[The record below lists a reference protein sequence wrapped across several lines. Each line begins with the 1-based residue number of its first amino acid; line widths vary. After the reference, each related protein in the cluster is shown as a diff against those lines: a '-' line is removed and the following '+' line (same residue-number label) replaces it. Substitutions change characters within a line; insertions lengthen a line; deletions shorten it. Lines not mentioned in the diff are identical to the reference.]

1 MDKGSGSGI
10 FPDPDPG
17 DPKRP
22 DSDPDPQHWRE
33 GWRGGEQGRDG
44 KRGMAREGW
53 RGRVGEGGMAREEMS
68 FQAQT
73 ASITVNRLYH

>member
-22 DSDPDPQHWRE
+22 DSTESGSATLKINKRLLIDPNVSLNF
-33 GWRGGEQGRDG
+33 
-44 KRGMAREGW
+44 K
-53 RGRVGEGGMAREEMS
+53 
-68 FQAQT
+68 FKF
-73 ASITVNRLYH
+73 